1 MTISAKIV
9 ADSVNPNG
17 ERLTTLELLYPRFI
31 HAECLTH
38 RVLSRNAASSRAI
51 PVKKMLS
58 AVLRAPASPVH
69 WGTNQAG
76 MQARSELSGWRRWAA
91 IKLFFLARYPALFM
105 VWLMTKVGLHKQVA
119 NRLLEPWGHITVV
132 CSATEWENFFKLRLH
147 PDAQPEFQE
156 LARCIKV
163 AMDAS
168 VPQQLPWYAWHLPYV
183 QPEDYGDAAQVE
195 GRPAGS
201 LLSPAPDLAFVSAAR
216 CARVSYVR
224 QGERRDIQEDINMSK
239 RLSSSGHWSP
249 FEHPAQAAPMSAGNF
264 SGFLQLR
271 KTFAGE
277 DGKKTKE

>member
-1 MTISAKIV
+1 MTISAKVI

-17 ERLTTLELLYPRFI
+17 ERLTTFELLYPRFI
-31 HAECLTH
+31 HSELMTH

-58 AVLRAPASPVH
+58 AVLRGPASPIH
-69 WGTNQAG
+69 WGTNQPG
-76 MQARSELSGWRRWAA
+76 MQARSELSGWRRRVA

-163 AMDAS
+163 AMDES
-168 VPQQLPWYAWHLPYV
+168 VPQQLPWSGWHLPYV
-183 QPEDYGDAAQVE
+183 EPEDYGTAGIMAPAQSSS
-195 GRPAGS
+195 PMGS
-201 LLSPAPDLAFVSAAR
+201 CPPLALVSAAR

-224 QGERRDIQEDINMSK
+224 QGERRDLLEDLKMAE
-239 RLSSSGHWSP
+239 RLSTSGHWSP
-249 FEHPAQAAPMSAGNF
+249 FEHPAMAAQMSAGNF
-264 SGFLQLR
+264 EGFLQVR
-271 KTFAGE
+271 KTFEGE
-277 DGKKTKE
+277 DGKKAKE